1 MKFTYLCLGISSVSD
16 CDAEK
21 TDLKQFVG
29 GRTSFGS
36 QYER

>member
-16 CDAEK
+16 CDEEK